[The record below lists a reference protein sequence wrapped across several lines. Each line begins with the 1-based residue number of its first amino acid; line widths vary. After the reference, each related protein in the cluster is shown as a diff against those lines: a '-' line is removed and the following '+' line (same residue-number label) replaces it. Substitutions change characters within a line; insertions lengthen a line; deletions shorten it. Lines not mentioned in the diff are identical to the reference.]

1 MKPIEKTEYVNLI
14 KKSRRDKKL
23 HPLVQERL
31 TLLLSKIYPNNCTV
45 EEISLVAGGRNDL
58 ISFSF
63 DNRKVVFELFFS
75 VGQVPQDLRLLEQSK
90 AEVKIAILLDDEVD
104 KKISTEYFRKK
115 PDGFPFIWLRHVI
128 DPYWESYCIGLLR
141 ELTDENNVITQ
152 TRELLASPKGE
163 ISAKILKQ
171 QIAKIKDH
179 LGIDKKP
186 TTIDRSKLTGTHLAC
201 LLVLKRIKELG
212 IPSEKMHSFIA
223 WLPTVIPRAF
233 EMVALGFQ
241 VFIITDFKGNHA
253 LWSDGDLADDLF
265 LAADKKPEANVVI
278 CVNEP
283 INTVFEIM
291 GQEKKEVQFH
301 MFHAYFE
308 LLDKSV
314 LDVLIVKPSKSKE
327 KSKKKSTCENSQD

>member
-1 MKPIEKTEYVNLI
+1 MKPMEKTEYVNLV
-14 KKSRRDKKL
+14 KKSRKEKRL

-31 TLLLSKIYPNNCTV
+31 TLLLSKISPNNCTV
-45 EEISLVAGGRNDL
+45 DEISLVAGGRNDL

-63 DNRKVVFELFFS
+63 DNRKIVFELFFS
-75 VGQVPQDLRLLEQSK
+75 VGQVPQDLRLLEQPN
-90 AEVKIAILLDDEVD
+90 AEVKIAILLDDDVD
-104 KKISTEYFRKK
+104 KKVSTEYFRKK
-115 PDGFPFIWLRHVI
+115 PDCFPFLWLRHVI

-141 ELTDENNVITQ
+141 ELTDENSVITQ

-163 ISAKILKQ
+163 ISAEILKK
-171 QIAKIKDH
+171 QIAKIKTI
-179 LGIDKKP
+179 LGVEKKP
-186 TTIDRSKLTGTHLAC
+186 RAIDLSKITGTQLAC
-201 LLVLKRIKELG
+201 LLILKRVKELG

-223 WLPTVIPRAF
+223 WLPTVMPHAF
-233 EMVALGFQ
+233 ELVILGFQ
-241 VFIITDFKGNHA
+241 AFIVTDFKGNHA

-308 LLDKSV
+308 LLDKSA
-314 LDVLIVKPSKSKE
+314 LEALTVKPSKCKE
-327 KSKKKSTCENSQD
+327 KSEKKEKL